1 MIGSLFNDLQ
11 QVESGESETSGALEE
26 LFVEPETGDVL
37 VASLSV
43 AERIIRRKGFTFL
56 KDEAADILQTVALR
70 LIKWR
75 GKYREKSEDMS
86 PDEWMSFTARTAYN
100 EINRHFKH
108 TSVSTDVPL
117 DCVQETAASE
127 TLEGQSEREV
137 CSLTLEVWQKI
148 CSLSLRQR
156 QALILASQELVIYF
170 LQIGITDEQLAENL
184 NLTIEE
190 WAHVKEKLPL
200 KIIHIAEILKR
211 IGGGSEK
218 SIESIAGSIKKARH
232 EARTKLRRATEK

>member
-11 QVESGESETSGALEE
+11 PAESGELETTGSCKE
-26 LFVEPETGDVL
+26 LSAETETGDVL

-56 KDEAADILQTVALR
+56 KDEAADILQAVALR
-70 LIKWR
+70 LVKWQ

-86 PDEWMSFTARTAYN
+86 PDEWRSFTARTAYN
-100 EINRHFKH
+100 EINRHYKH
-108 TSVSTDVPL
+108 SSVNKDVPL
-117 DCVQETAASE
+117 EYVQEIAAGE
-127 TLEGQSEREV
+127 GLEGQSEREV
-137 CSLTLEVWQKI
+137 RSLALEVWQKI

-156 QALILASQELVIYF
+156 QALILGSQELVIYF
-170 LQIGITDEQLAENL
+170 LQIGITDGQLAESL
-184 NLTIEE
+184 NLTVEE

-200 KIIHIAEILKR
+200 KNIQIAEILKR
-211 IGGGSEK
+211 IGGGSGK